1 LVGLVNEVA
10 SSSSQKVVW
19 QCLLNKEHEHWEATV
34 GSVLA
39 GSGCPECGGNAKLN
53 EEKIKKRLK
62 GRSIKIVEGTFESS
76 SSNAKWNCLADK
88 KHPLWTANVNSVL
101 RGVGCPSCAEY
112 GFKEV
117 KSAYIYILILGD
129 LHNPIGIKCGITN
142 NEPKFRRSQIKRKT
156 NELVTLAKQWHHQS
170 GKLIREIEKEIIT
183 NFKHN
188 DLQGLLGDGS
198 SETFYYS
205 DLELIVDHINKK
217 IK

>member
-1 LVGLVNEVA
+1 M
-10 SSSSQKVVW
+10 
-19 QCLLNKEHEHWEATV
+19 
-34 GSVLA
+34 
-39 GSGCPECGGNAKLN
+39 
-53 EEKIKKRLK
+53 
-62 GRSIKIVEGTFESS
+62 
-76 SSNAKWNCLADK
+76 
-88 KHPLWTANVNSVL
+88 
-101 RGVGCPSCAEY
+101 
-112 GFKEV
+112 
-117 KSAYIYILILGD
+117 GD